1 MGKVEQIARAYAAKT
16 TGKLGVGFL
25 DLVTGEE
32 FYINGDAV
40 FPAASTFKVPLLV
53 GLFDEVAKGNASLD
67 EMHTLTED
75 EFATGGGVLSLL
87 TPGVTLPLRDYALLM
102 MIISDNTATDVI
114 YRYLGR
120 ERIDAIIRKMG
131 LTHTRCDISCDHL
144 VRLTYSIPTDIG
156 AREAIDMFNSGSPFD
171 DRLYAHID
179 GPNDVSSPEDMV
191 SIFSQIY
198 HGQITSRECCAQM
211 MNIMKQCQT
220 NSRIPYYL
228 PGRGPLRAEVA
239 HKTGSLSMV
248 ANDSGVVMANG
259 HDYILSLFCF
269 GYEADE
275 AEKAQYATAHFF
287 DHLMAE
293 LSRDVFYAVHE
304 G

>member
-1 MGKVEQIARAYAAKT
+1 MSKIQDIAAAYAAKT
-16 TGKLGVGFL
+16 TGKMGVGFK
-25 DLVTGEE
+25 DFKTGEE
-32 FYINGDAV
+32 FYIHGDAV
-40 FPAASTFKVPLLV
+40 FPAASTFKLPLFI

-67 EMHTLTED
+67 ETHTLTGD

-114 YRYLGR
+114 YRYLGKR
-120 ERIDAIIRKMG
+120 RIDAVIRKMG
-131 LTHTRCDISCDHL
+131 LEQTRCDISCDHL
-144 VRLTYSIPTDIG
+144 VRLTYSIPTDIS
-156 AREAIDMFNSGSPFD
+156 AREAIAMMEEGSPFD
-171 DRLYAHID
+171 DRLYARID
-179 GPNDVSSPEDMV
+179 GPNDVSSPRDMV
-191 SIFSQIY
+191 KMFSQIY
-198 HGQITSRECCAQM
+198 NGEIASKECCGQM
-211 MNIMKQCQT
+211 LDILKKCQT

-228 PGRGPLRAEVA
+228 PSRGPLAAKVA

-248 ANDSGVVMANG
+248 ANDSGIVTANG
-259 HDYILSLFCF
+259 RSYILSLFCF

-275 AEKAQYATAHFF
+275 AEMAMYPTGHFF

-293 LSRDVFYAVHE
+293 LSRDIFFAVHN